1 MIRRMSSGEPVEL
14 TILMPCLN
22 EAETLAICISKATA
36 YLERAGINGEVLI
49 ADNGSNDGSQ
59 EIARSLGARVL
70 DVPSRGYG
78 NALIAGI
85 AAARGEFVIMGD
97 ADDSYDFSD
106 LDAFVTALRNGSE
119 LVMGNRF
126 KGGIAEGAMPPLH
139 RYLGNPVLSF
149 IGRLFFK
156 SKIGDFHCGL
166 RGFRRDAIS
175 DLQLESGGMEFA
187 SEMVVKSELAHL
199 TIAEVPTTLR
209 KDGRSRPPHLRT
221 WTDGWRHLRFLL
233 LYSPRWIFFYPG
245 LVVIVLA
252 LIGGILIETDKLTL
266 ANARFGMDSL
276 VVAAGLIIIGV
287 QAVLFSILTHLYGE
301 QAGFLP
307 RNQKVHSLRSRI
319 SLESGVGIG
328 AVLSLVGIVMLVI
341 AFIVWQ
347 RSGFGSLNVVS
358 QLHLVVPAV
367 TLLVVGVQI
376 SLSSAFMGILL
387 IKHHD

>member
-1 MIRRMSSGEPVEL
+1 MEL

>member
-139 RYLGNPVLSF
+139 RYLGNPVL
-149 IGRLFFK
+149 
-156 SKIGDFHCGL
+156 
-166 RGFRRDAIS
+166 
-175 DLQLESGGMEFA
+175 
-187 SEMVVKSELAHL
+187 
-199 TIAEVPTTLR
+199 T
-209 KDGRSRPPHLRT
+209 
-221 WTDGWRHLRFLL
+221 
-233 LYSPRWIFFYPG
+233 
-245 LVVIVLA
+245 
-252 LIGGILIETDKLTL
+252 
-266 ANARFGMDSL
+266 
-276 VVAAGLIIIGV
+276 
-287 QAVLFSILTHLYGE
+287 
-301 QAGFLP
+301 
-307 RNQKVHSLRSRI
+307 
-319 SLESGVGIG
+319 
-328 AVLSLVGIVMLVI
+328 
-341 AFIVWQ
+341 
-347 RSGFGSLNVVS
+347 
-358 QLHLVVPAV
+358 
-367 TLLVVGVQI
+367 
-376 SLSSAFMGILL
+376 
-387 IKHHD
+387 